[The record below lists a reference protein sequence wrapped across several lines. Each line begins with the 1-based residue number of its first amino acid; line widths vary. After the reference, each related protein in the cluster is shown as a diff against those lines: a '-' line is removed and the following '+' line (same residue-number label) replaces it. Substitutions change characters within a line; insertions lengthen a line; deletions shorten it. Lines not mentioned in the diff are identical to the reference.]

1 MNNGLPGKNINLNT
15 KTDFLY
21 LLIDEHTNGVLCS
34 TKDYDVA
41 CATTLCSSRVS
52 LKAVE
57 TDKPWIGLDFKSSNF
72 NDTTVNYV
80 ATLRTGQRYVSELD
94 ATLATAEYTKLREEV
109 ALRMRFHDSLVN
121 KYRHIMLGIPE
132 SGLFVEYSGTITYEL
147 LKCKPADGYY
157 TNAIKAYA
165 LQSGCDDATA
175 YDELSM
181 QVDNLSHARMR
192 NLGSYIKF
200 RNKLNQSAADAP
212 LMQAIIVEALNELYK
227 NAIS

>member
-1 MNNGLPGKNINLNT
+1 MNNLPPVKNINLNT

-21 LLIDEHTNGVLCS
+21 LIIDEHTNGVLCS

-52 LKAVE
+52 FKAIE

-72 NDTTVNYV
+72 NDLSINYV
-80 ATLRTGQRYVSELD
+80 ASLRTGQRFITELE
-94 ATLATAEYTKLREEV
+94 AQLATVDYTKLREEV

-147 LKCKPADGYY
+147 AKCQPSEGYY

-165 LQSGCDDATA
+165 LQSGCNTPTA

-181 QVDNLSHARMR
+181 QIDNLSHARMR

-200 RNKLNQSAADAP
+200 RNKLNQCSADSA
-212 LMQAIIVEALNELYK
+212 LMQSIIVEALNELYK